1 MDDIN
6 SRLIFDL
13 SKTNNM
19 TNATIKTIQQEKNTL
34 RFTAIMSDDSRQP
47 ITEKEA
53 LETITA
59 AGKKVKKNNAIDY
72 INYRF

>member
-1 MDDIN
+1 
-6 SRLIFDL
+6 
-13 SKTNNM
+13 M
-19 TNATIKTIQQEKNTL
+19 TNATIKTIQQEKSTL

-47 ITEKEA
+47 ITEKKA